1 MIILGIKLR
10 EILVVERSIKNLFSW
25 GPMFWPPF
33 LFLLL
38 IEKQQGVA
46 TKAW

>member
-1 MIILGIKLR
+1 
-10 EILVVERSIKNLFSW
+10 
-25 GPMFWPPF
+25 MFWPPF

-38 IEKQQGVA
+38 IEKQQGMA